1 MTEEPTSEET
11 LADEFRSLGKNL
23 VEALRSAWD
32 SPERRRL
39 QQELETNLT
48 ELSSTLKQEAD
59 NFSSSPTGQQLR
71 TDVEQLGEQLRSGE
85 AQQRA
90 RQELFSVLRTINTEL
105 QKAIDNLSKPASNG
119 EQSPPPDSPTQAG

>member
-1 MTEEPTSEET
+1 MTEKPTPEED

-48 ELSSTLKQEAD
+48 ELGATLKQEAD
-59 NFSSSPTGQQLR
+59 NFTSSPSGQQLR
-71 TDVEQLGEQLRSGE
+71 VDVEQLGEQLRNGE

-90 RQELFSVLRTINTEL
+90 RQELFTVLRTINTEL
-105 QKAIDNLSKPASNG
+105 QKAIDNWSKPPSG
-119 EQSPPPDSPTQAG
+119 EEPGAPPDSSNGQP